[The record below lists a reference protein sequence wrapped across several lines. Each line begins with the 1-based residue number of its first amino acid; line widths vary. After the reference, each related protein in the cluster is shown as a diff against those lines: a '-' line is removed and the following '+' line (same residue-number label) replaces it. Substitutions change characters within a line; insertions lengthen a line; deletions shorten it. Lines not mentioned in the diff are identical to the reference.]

1 MTRKHIYLITVLIVI
16 VIIYFY
22 LYGAE
27 TFVNIN
33 PLINGH
39 VQDRVNHL
47 AANTNPSKNPAAPIG
62 ITVEEANK
70 LRQMSLVGLNSYGQH
85 ETSQGGI
92 AMSLPGNYME
102 GFTTLDTALSVPIS
116 DETSMLAIEKYC
128 KDKDVTTDPFGDEK
142 FNENCGVCM
151 SSGAFTGTPTTQFD
165 GPKGVLVYKAD
176 KDRANARKEAN
187 NYKYA
192 RAMPSLRRAVCTGAT
207 SQDDDSVTPTLAID
221 SDMYRDVIGRVNCQR
236 KQQYDVA
243 DKSCGKCMADTN
255 VWSYIQQPPNGT
267 VQMLEL
273 QLVGNGKVTI
283 TVKGAA
289 TTFVNTTLSTI
300 TPLTVS
306 LSTMRNWL
314 RSAIQEGDA
323 FIISVQATDA
333 TAATAATA
341 APFIGGLL
349 KGKNADGT
357 IYLQELY
364 NAVIRDDANA
374 GSSVR
379 TGTPSL
385 FVSGLNVR
393 VKRMVPKN
401 PLPTTAEK
409 MRLVCEI
416 PFTFIDYSDGNNN
429 IAYYDCKKGPYVTM
443 AANEIK
449 LLSDEC
455 TGQSP
460 GQYSEDCK
468 RKIILDAGC
477 SSAGSWWTNGLPA
490 DAITDT
496 KAQITA
502 WIRGRQGTANTD
514 PAVAEGC
521 YGITSVA
528 TPCDGVGPGNPPS
541 EECLAYLYKNT
552 SEKSANIGK
561 AYDTTN

>member
-1 MTRKHIYLITVLIVI
+1 MRKHIYLITVLIAI
-16 VIIYFY
+16 VMIYFY

-27 TFVNIN
+27 TFVNID
-33 PLINGH
+33 PLIDGH
-39 VQDRVNHL
+39 VQDRVNQL

-92 AMSLPGNYME
+92 AVSMPGNYME

-116 DETSMLAIEKYC
+116 DETSMLGIEKYC
-128 KDKDVTTDPFGDEK
+128 KDKDVTTDPFGDAK
-142 FNENCGVCM
+142 FNENCGVCL
-151 SSGAFTGTPTTQFD
+151 SAGAFTGTPTTPFD

-176 KDRANARKEAN
+176 KDRANARKTAN

-192 RAMPSLRRAVCTGAT
+192 RAMPSLGRAVCRGAT
-207 SQDDDSVTPTLAID
+207 SQDDDMAPPTLAID
-221 SDMYRDVIGRVNCQR
+221 SDMYKEAMGRMRCQ
-236 KQQYDVA
+236 KNQEYVP
-243 DKSCGKCMADTN
+243 DKSCGKCMADTTI
-255 VWSYIQQPPNGT
+255 WSYIQHPPKGT
-267 VQMLEL
+267 VQNLIL

-289 TTFVNTTLSTI
+289 TPVTATALSS
-300 TPLTVS
+300 TPLIVD
-306 LSTMRNWL
+306 LSKYTGAPGS
-314 RSAIQEGDA
+314 SAVQEGDP
-323 FIISVQATDA
+323 FIVSVQA
-333 TAATAATA
+333 AAASAA

-349 KGKNADGT
+349 KGTNADGT
-357 IYLQELY
+357 IYLQEFY
-364 NAVIRDDANA
+364 NTVLRDDANS
-374 GSSVR
+374 GNSVR

-393 VKRMVPKN
+393 VKRLVPKT
-401 PLPTTAEK
+401 PLATTAEK

-429 IAYYDCKKGPYVTM
+429 IAYYDCKKGPYVTTT
-443 AANEIK
+443 AHENKLFQNEC
-449 LLSDEC
+449 S
-455 TGQSP
+455 GQAP

-468 RKIILDAGC
+468 RTIILDAGC
-477 SSAGSWWTNGLPA
+477 SSAGSWWLNGLPA
-490 DAITDT
+490 DAITGT
-496 KAQITA
+496 VAQIKA
-502 WIRGRQGTANTD
+502 WIQGRQASANTD

-541 EECLAYLYKNT
+541 NACLAYLYKNT
-552 SEKSANIGK
+552 SEQSATIGK
-561 AYDTTN
+561 AYSTTN

>member
-1 MTRKHIYLITVLIVI
+1 MRKHIYLITVLIAI
-16 VIIYFY
+16 VMIYFY

-39 VQDRVNHL
+39 VQDRVNQL

-70 LRQMSLVGLNSYGQH
+70 LRQMSIVGLNSYGQH

-92 AMSLPGNYME
+92 AMSMPGNYME

-116 DETSMLAIEKYC
+116 DEKSMLAIEKYC
-128 KDKDVTTDPFGDEK
+128 KDKDVTTDPFGDAK

-151 SSGAFTGTPTTQFD
+151 SSGAFTGTPTTSTTQFD

-176 KDRANARKEAN
+176 KDRANARKLAN

-221 SDMYRDVIGRVNCQR
+221 SDMYRDVIGRVRCQ
-236 KQQYDVA
+236 KNQVYVP

-255 VWSYIQQPPNGT
+255 VWSYIQHPPNGT
-267 VQMLEL
+267 VQGLEL

-289 TTFVNTTLSTI
+289 TTSVNTTLSS
-300 TPLTVS
+300 TPLIVP
-306 LSTMRNWL
+306 LSIYTGAPGS
-314 RSAIQEGDA
+314 SAVQEGDA
-323 FIISVQATDA
+323 FIISVQAA
-333 TAATAATA
+333 AATAATA

-349 KGKNADGT
+349 KGTNADGT

-364 NAVIRDDANA
+364 NTVLLDYMNS
-374 GSSVR
+374 GNSVR
-379 TGTPSL
+379 TGTTSL

-393 VKRMVPKN
+393 VKKMVPKN
-401 PLPTTAEK
+401 PLPETAEK
-409 MRLVCEI
+409 MRLVCEV
-416 PFTFIDYSDGNNN
+416 PFTFIDYSDGKNN
-429 IAYYDCKKGPYVTM
+429 IAYYDCKKGPYVTTTGHD
-443 AANEIK
+443 NI

-460 GQYSEDCK
+460 GKYSEDCK

-477 SSAGSWWTNGLPA
+477 SSAGSWWTNGLPP
-490 DAITDT
+490 DAITGT
-496 KAQITA
+496 KEEIKE
-502 WIRGRQGTANTD
+502 WIRGRQGTANTV
-514 PAVAEGC
+514 PAVAVGC

-528 TPCDGVGPGNPPS
+528 TPCDSFGPDNRPS
-541 EECLAYLYKNT
+541 DACLAYLYKNT

>member
-39 VQDRVNHL
+39 VQDRVNQL

-62 ITVEEANK
+62 ITVEEANN
-70 LRQMSLVGLNSYGQH
+70 LRQMSIVGLNSYSQH
-85 ETSQGGI
+85 QTSEGGI

-128 KDKDVTTDPFGDEK
+128 KDKDVTTDPFGDQQ
-142 FNENCGVCM
+142 FLENCGVCM
-151 SSGAFTGTPTTQFD
+151 SSGAFTGTPTTSTTQFD

-221 SDMYRDVIGRVNCQR
+221 SDMYRDVIGRVRCQKE
-236 KQQYDVA
+236 KQYVS
-243 DKSCGKCMADTN
+243 DKSCGKCMADTS
-255 VWSYIQQPPNGT
+255 VWSYIQHPPNGT
-267 VQMLEL
+267 VQNLQL

-289 TTFVNTTLSTI
+289 TVENNTLST
-300 TPLTVS
+300 TPLIVS
-306 LSTMRNWL
+306 LSTYTG
-314 RSAIQEGDA
+314 AVQEGDE
-323 FIISVQATDA
+323 FIISVQASTATA
-333 TAATAATA
+333 TAATAP
-341 APFIGGLL
+341 PFIGGLL
-349 KGKNADGT
+349 KGTNADGT

-364 NAVIRDDANA
+364 NTVLRDDMNS
-374 GSSVR
+374 GNSVR
-379 TGTPSL
+379 TGTTSL

-393 VKRMVPKN
+393 VKRMVPTTALV
-401 PLPTTAEK
+401 PTAEK
-409 MRLVCEI
+409 MRLVCEV

-429 IAYYDCKKGPYVTM
+429 IAYYDCKKGPYVTT
-443 AANEIK
+443 AANENK

-477 SSAGSWWTNGLPA
+477 SSAGSWWTNGLPP
-490 DAITDT
+490 DAITGT

-528 TPCDGVGPGNPPS
+528 TPCDGVGPGKPPS
-541 EECLAYLYKNT
+541 DACLAYLYKNT
-552 SEKSANIGK
+552 SEQSATVGK
-561 AYDTTN
+561 AYSTTN